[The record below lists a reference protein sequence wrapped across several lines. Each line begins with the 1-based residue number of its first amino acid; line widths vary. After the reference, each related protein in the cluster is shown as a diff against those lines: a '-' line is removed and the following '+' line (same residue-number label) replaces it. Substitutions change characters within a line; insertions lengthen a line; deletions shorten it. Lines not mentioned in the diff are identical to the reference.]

1 MASDTGATGT
11 NLYAIFASTVLS
23 TNYRSY
29 QTTDE
34 MGLVDQSA
42 GSDTGSTYLTTLRDG
57 SSTFTV
63 KHKAADTAFW
73 AALTPGTEGTL
84 EWGEE
89 GTAAGKPKHSV
100 NAIIQRRQQ
109 SAEYNGLIVM
119 DLMFQHS
126 DTSGVTDGTY

>member
-11 NLYAIFASTVLS
+11 NVYAIFGTTVLS
-23 TNYRSY
+23 TNYRSF

-42 GSDTGSTYLTTLRDG
+42 GADTGSTYLTTLHDG
-57 SSTFTV
+57 SSQWTV

-73 AALTPGTEGTL
+73 AALSPGSEGTL

-100 NAIIQRRQQ
+100 YAIIQRRQQ
-109 SAEYNGLIVM
+109 SASYNDLIVV
-119 DLMFQHS
+119 DLQFQHS
-126 DTSGVTDGTY
+126 DTSGVSDGTY